1 MKACVSTLYRMRGPS
16 VEHTVARLCA
26 DVIALTS
33 VEHTAALLCAVV
45 ITLTS
50 VEHTAARLCAVVIAL
65 TKLLQLL
72 FSLSYVS
79 SLVPRNAT
87 ELLSSLALTGSKK
100 QPSTLAVLFL
110 LSPGSPHPSNIPLTT
125 PPVDISSA
133 CAVLMKIAVG
143 QTTIRSEAWLIE
155 TKLEL
160 VCSLEPAYEM
170 KYFTCGVLVVL
181 CGLVEGWKTFHH
193 GRHKGGMLGA
203 PYTDQQI
210 VLPPA
215 EWFEQKLD
223 HFNPTDTTTWRQKY
237 FTNATFYK
245 PGNPVFLMI
254 GGEGAAN
261 ATWMVKGT
269 WIDYASQLG
278 ALCFNLEHRFYGD
291 SHPTKDMSVKN
302 LRYLSSEQALA
313 DLAEFIEA
321 MNNKYKLTSATK
333 WIVFGGS
340 YPGSLAAWLRLK
352 YPHLIYGA
360 VSTSGPLLAKADFQE
375 YYGVVQESLSTTGND
390 CVIAIKNATSQI
402 DILLKHEIGLLKLKE
417 LFRPCDAI
425 DPTNEADVATLY
437 ETLAGNFAGVVQYN
451 KDNRAFEGSRGTN
464 ITIDVVCELM
474 SDETIGPA
482 VTRYAAVNSLLL
494 DAYNQNCTDFSYDNM
509 IKSMRNTSWNSSA
522 GEGGRQWTYQTCTE
536 FGFYQTSSLAPHLFG
551 DDFPLDYFTRQC
563 EDIFGPRFND
573 TLLEQGMQRTNMF
586 YGAYDLEVTNV
597 VFVHGT
603 IDPWHALGIT
613 KSISDSAPAIFIEG
627 TAHCANMY
635 PSSPDDP
642 PGLVAARLQIF
653 ELVKQWLQED

>member
-1 MKACVSTLYRMRGPS
+1 MK
-16 VEHTVARLCA
+16 
-26 DVIALTS
+26 D
-33 VEHTAALLCAVV
+33 
-45 ITLTS
+45 
-50 VEHTAARLCAVVIAL
+50 
-65 TKLLQLL
+65 
-72 FSLSYVS
+72 
-79 SLVPRNAT
+79 
-87 ELLSSLALTGSKK
+87 
-100 QPSTLAVLFL
+100 
-110 LSPGSPHPSNIPLTT
+110 
-125 PPVDISSA
+125 
-133 CAVLMKIAVG
+133 
-143 QTTIRSEAWLIE
+143 
-155 TKLEL
+155 
-160 VCSLEPAYEM
+160 
-170 KYFTCGVLVVL
+170 FTCAVLVVL
-181 CGLVEGWKTFHH
+181 CGLVEGWKIFHH

-210 VLPPA
+210 ALPPA

-291 SHPTKDMSVKN
+291 SHPTTDMSVKN

-321 MNNKYKLTSATK
+321 MNDKYKLTSATK

-340 YPGSLAAWLRLK
+340 YPGSLAAWLRFK
-352 YPHLIYGA
+352 YPHLIHGA

-375 YYGVVQESLSTTGND
+375 YYGVVQQSLSTTGND
-390 CVIAIKNATSQI
+390 CVSAIKNATSQI

-425 DPTNEADVATLY
+425 DPTNEADIATLY

-494 DAYNQNCTDFSYDNM
+494 DTYNQTCTDFSYDNM
-509 IKSMRNTSWNSSA
+509 IRSLRNTSWNSSS

-573 TLLEQGMQRTNMF
+573 TLLEQGINRTNMF
-586 YGAYDLEVTNV
+586 YGAYNLEVTNV

-613 KSISDSAPAIFIEG
+613 KSISDSEPAIFIEG

-653 ELVKQWLQED
+653 ELVKRWLQ

>member
-1 MKACVSTLYRMRGPS
+1 MEACVSTLYRMRGPS
-16 VEHTVARLCA
+16 
-26 DVIALTS
+26 
-33 VEHTAALLCAVV
+33 
-45 ITLTS
+45 
-50 VEHTAARLCAVVIAL
+50 
-65 TKLLQLL
+65 
-72 FSLSYVS
+72 
-79 SLVPRNAT
+79 
-87 ELLSSLALTGSKK
+87 SLALTGGKK
-100 QPSTLAVLFL
+100 QPSALSVQFL
-110 LSPGSPHPSNIPLTT
+110 LSPHPSNTPLAT
-125 PPVDISSA
+125 PPPDTSA
-133 CAVLMKIAVG
+133 CAVLMEIAQKSVVHKKSML
-143 QTTIRSEAWLIE
+143 QYQIALATE
-155 TKLEL
+155 
-160 VCSLEPAYEM
+160 SLSVYSPEPACEM
-170 KYFTCGVLVVL
+170 KDFTCAVLVVL
-181 CGLVEGWKTFHH
+181 CGLAEGWKIFHH

-210 VLPPA
+210 ALPPA

-223 HFNPTDTTTWRQKY
+223 HFNPTDTTTWRQRKEIRAGERLGETRMDRGRERERERGKEEPPQDRIEEGGY
-237 FTNATFYK
+237 
-245 PGNPVFLMI
+245 PGTVCRRRLLLPSPL
-254 GGEGAAN
+254 
-261 ATWMVKGT
+261 TL
-269 WIDYASQLG
+269 S
-278 ALCFNLEHRFYGD
+278 NLSVR
-291 SHPTKDMSVKN
+291 DMSVKN

-313 DLAEFIEA
+313 DLAEFVEA
-321 MNNKYKLTSATK
+321 MNDKYKLTSATK

-340 YPGSLAAWLRLK
+340 YPGSLAAWLRFK
-352 YPHLIYGA
+352 YPHLIHGA

-375 YYGVVQESLSTTGND
+375 YYGVVQQSLSTTGND

-402 DILLKHEIGLLKLKE
+402 DILLKHEIGLLELKE

-464 ITIDVVCELM
+464 ITIDVVCEVM

-494 DAYNQNCTDFSYDNM
+494 DTYNQTCTDFSYDNM
-509 IKSMRNTSWNSSA
+509 IRSLRNTSWNSSA

-573 TLLEQGMQRTNMF
+573 TLLEQGINRTNMF
-586 YGAYDLEVTNV
+586 YGAYNLEVTNV

-613 KSISDSAPAIFIEG
+613 KSISDSEPAIFIEG

-653 ELVKQWLQED
+653 ELVKRWLQ

>member
-1 MKACVSTLYRMRGPS
+1 MTGRSGFEYR
-16 VEHTVARLCA
+16 
-26 DVIALTS
+26 
-33 VEHTAALLCAVV
+33 
-45 ITLTS
+45 
-50 VEHTAARLCAVVIAL
+50 
-65 TKLLQLL
+65 
-72 FSLSYVS
+72 
-79 SLVPRNAT
+79 
-87 ELLSSLALTGSKK
+87 TGSKK
-100 QPSTLAVLFL
+100 QPSTLTVLFL
-110 LSPGSPHPSNIPLTT
+110 LSPHPGNTPLTA
-125 PPVDISSA
+125 PPLDITSA
-133 CAVLMKIAVG
+133 CAVLMKIAAS
-143 QTTIRSEAWLIE
+143 QTTIRSGAWLID

-160 VCSLEPAYEM
+160 VYSLEPAYEM
-170 KYFTCGVLVVL
+170 KVFTCGVLVVL

-203 PYTDQQI
+203 PYTNQQI
-210 VLPPA
+210 ALPPA

-223 HFNPTDTTTWRQKY
+223 HFNPTDTNTWRQKY

-352 YPHLIYGA
+352 YPHLVHGA

-390 CVIAIKNATSQI
+390 CVRAIKNATSQI

-417 LFRPCDAI
+417 LFRPCNAI

-494 DAYNQNCTDFSYDNM
+494 DAYNQTCTDFSYDNM

-522 GEGGRQWTYQTCTE
+522 GEGGIRKVILKEVYPHLRGECEKPFWKKKNLSTPERDSNLGNLPVIDSAVYCESSALDHATTEVGRQWTYQTCTE

-573 TLLEQGMQRTNMF
+573 TLLEQGIKQTNMF
-586 YGAYDLEVTNV
+586 YGAYDLQVTNV

-613 KSISDSAPAIFIEG
+613 KSVSDSAPAIFIQG

-642 PGLVAARLQIF
+642 PGLVAARLQIL